1 MSSQR
6 NSFFCRALQATDIH
20 NNSNKV
26 IKTRQQRQL
35 TSKKSVNNALQH
47 VKIRYCVDTMLN
59 RIVIFIS
66 HVERTRHVWKV
77 SPSRTLKYLRDNDI
91 TQITAYIYPGLHF
104 INKKSIIL
112 LIYSYG
118 AQNEAVIETNQRG
131 WDRKRLILCQK
142 YSFMLSQYSKPED
155 KAKWVLDQ
163 PQFLSEIC
171 ILNKET
177 RSLYRVLYTDK
188 KKHKIW

>member
-1 MSSQR
+1 MICFNFIDTINTR
-6 NSFFCRALQATDIH
+6 WFHNETLFFCRALQGTDIH

-59 RIVIFIS
+59 GIVIFIS

-77 SPSRTLKYLRDNDI
+77 SRPRMLKYLRDNDI
-91 TQITAYIYPGLHF
+91 TQITVYTLDYVSLI
-104 INKKSIIL
+104 KKSIIL

-131 WDRKRLILCQK
+131 WDRKSLFFVKNTLLCFYNIPNQ
-142 YSFMLSQYSKPED
+142 
-155 KAKWVLDQ
+155 
-163 PQFLSEIC
+163 
-171 ILNKET
+171 ET
-177 RSLYRVLYTDK
+177 RRSGF
-188 KKHKIW
+188 

>member
-1 MSSQR
+1 MASQR
-6 NSFFCRALQATDIH
+6 NSFFCRALQGTDIH

-59 RIVIFIS
+59 GIVIFIS

-77 SPSRTLKYLRDNDI
+77 SPLRMLKYLRDNDI
-91 TQITAYIYPGLHF
+91 TQITVYTLDYVSLI
-104 INKKSIIL
+104 KKSIIL

-131 WDRKRLILCQK
+131 WDRKNPILCQK
-142 YSFMLSQYSKPED
+142 YSFMLLQYSEPGD

-163 PQFLSEIC
+163 PQFLSEIY

-177 RSLYRVLYTDK
+177 RSL
-188 KKHKIW
+188 